1 MRTLTAMLIFL
12 FLSLPGSVIAA
23 DLRLLGFLS
32 EIAPSGLEYQ
42 VTQTLK
48 VVQYCPDNT
57 CDIIEAPASI
67 PNEIFNDFAFLFL
80 RYASGYVYL
89 KKPFDKPRPFLE
101 EAKRFLPHVIERR
114 KQQCRGDELEVV
126 SCILNKMA
134 DDYGIKIYFSRFD
147 EGANIKVLQK
157 QEERLSASA
166 LRSVRSWLMEQ

>member
-1 MRTLTAMLIFL
+1 MRTLTSMLIFL
-12 FLSLPGSVIAA
+12 FLFLPGGVIAA

-42 VTQTLK
+42 VTKTLK
-48 VVQYCPDNT
+48 VVQYCPENT

-101 EAKRFLPHVIERR
+101 EAKKFLPHVIERR

-134 DDYGIKIYFSRFD
+134 DDHGIKIYFSRFD
-147 EGANIKVLQK
+147 EGANTKVLQK
-157 QEERLSASA
+157 QNERLSASA

>member
-1 MRTLTAMLIFL
+1 MRTFTAILIFL
-12 FLSLPGSVIAA
+12 FLSSPGSANAA
-23 DLRLLGFLS
+23 DLRPLGFLS
-32 EIAPSGLEYQ
+32 EIAPTGLEYR
-42 VTQTLK
+42 VTQKLK
-48 VVQYCPDNT
+48 VVEYCPDNT
-57 CDIIEAPASI
+57 CDIIEAPAGL

-80 RYASGYVYL
+80 SYASGYIYL
-89 KKPFDKPRPFLE
+89 KKPFDKSRPFLE
-101 EAKRFLPHVIERR
+101 EAKRFFPHVVERR
-114 KQQCRGDELEVV
+114 KHQCRGDELEIV